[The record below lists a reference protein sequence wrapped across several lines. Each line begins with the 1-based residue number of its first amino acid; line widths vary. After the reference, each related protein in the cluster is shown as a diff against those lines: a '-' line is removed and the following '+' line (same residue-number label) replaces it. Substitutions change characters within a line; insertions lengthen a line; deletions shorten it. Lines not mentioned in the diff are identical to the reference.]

1 MIYLFKHW
9 GLVGYVP
16 KNLTSIHGFL
26 VRGYPKDLIGVDVR
40 MVKLTSKIEILRQAN
55 HWKWIIKEILYMDN
69 EFKRVFTPKPMI
81 SFRNV
86 RSLSSYLVGAKLYPT
101 ERTIG
106 CYREKRCDVCIDI
119 NEALPFASTVTR
131 ET

>member
-1 MIYLFKHW
+1 
-9 GLVGYVP
+9 
-16 KNLTSIHGFL
+16 
-26 VRGYPKDLIGVDVR
+26 
-40 MVKLTSKIEILRQAN
+40 
-55 HWKWIIKEILYMDN
+55 MDN

-101 ERTIG
+101 ERTVEY
-106 CYREKRCDVCIDI
+106 YREKRCEVCVDV
-119 NEALPFASTVTR
+119 NEALPFVSTVTR